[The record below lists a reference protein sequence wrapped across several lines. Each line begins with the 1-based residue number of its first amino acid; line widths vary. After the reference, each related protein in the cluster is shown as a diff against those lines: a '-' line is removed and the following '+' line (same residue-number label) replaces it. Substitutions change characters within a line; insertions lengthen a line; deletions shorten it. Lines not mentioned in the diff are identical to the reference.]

1 MADKLTVMTINAAKS
16 RDKIYRLFDGGGL
29 HIEVHP
35 NGAKYWRL
43 KYLINGKEK
52 RAGLGVWP
60 EIGLAVAR
68 QKRAEYREHV
78 RAGSDPIDEKR
89 QAKARAIQDNANTFE
104 RIAREWHEKQAIA
117 WSEKHHAKVMSS
129 LESQV
134 FPKIGNRPI
143 SEITPPEL
151 LRVLRI
157 IETRGALEIAGRVR
171 QRCSAVFRYAVAT
184 GRADNDPALALKGS
198 LKTPTITH
206 FAALGRGEIGGLL
219 RDISAYD
226 GSAQTRLAMRLLALT
241 FVRTVELR
249 GARWNE
255 FELDDETPC
264 WNVPA
269 ERMKTRKLHWV
280 PLSTQALEVLQQ
292 IREING
298 DRELLFPNERKP
310 DQPMSENTILF
321 ALYRMGY
328 HSRMTGHGFRAC
340 ASTVLNECGFK
351 PDVIERQLAH
361 TERNKVRAA
370 YNRAEYRA
378 DRATMMQAWADLLDQ
393 MEKGTKVTPIRGKAA

>member
-1 MADKLTVMTINAAKS
+1 MADKLTALTINSAKP

-29 HIEVHP
+29 HIEIHP

-43 KYLINGKEK
+43 KYLVNGKEK

-68 QKRAEYREHV
+68 QKRAAYREQLS
-78 RAGSDPIDEKR
+78 AGFDPIQEKR
-89 QAKARAIQDNANTFE
+89 NDKARAVESAANTFE
-104 RIAREWHEKQAIA
+104 LVAREWHDKKAAE
-117 WSEKHHAKVMSS
+117 WSEKHHAQVIES
-129 LESQV
+129 LEAEV
-134 FPKIGNRPI
+134 FPKIGNRPV
-143 SEITPPEL
+143 SQITSPEM
-151 LRVLRI
+151 LRI
-157 IETRGALEIAGRVR
+157 LRAIESRGALEIASRVR
-171 QRCSAVFRYAVAT
+171 QRCSAVFRYAIAT

-198 LKTPTITH
+198 LKTPTKSH
-206 FAALGRGEIGGLL
+206 FAALWRDEIGGLL
-219 RDISAYD
+219 RDINAYE
-226 GSAQTRLAMRLLALT
+226 GGLQTRLAMQLLALT

-255 FELDDETPC
+255 FDLDGDTPC
-264 WNVPA
+264 WNIPA
-269 ERMKTRKLHWV
+269 ERMKTRKPHWV

-310 DQPMSENTILF
+310 DQPISENTILF

-378 DRATMMQAWADLLDQ
+378 DRASMMQAWADLLDQ
-393 MEKGTKVTPIRGKAA
+393 MEKGAKVTPLRSKAA

>member
-1 MADKLTVMTINAAKS
+1 MADKLTTLTINSAKP
-16 RDKIYRLFDGGGL
+16 RDKIYRLFDGGEL
-29 HIEVHP
+29 HIEIHP

-43 KYLINGKEK
+43 KYLVNGKEK

-60 EIGLAVAR
+60 EVGLAVAR
-68 QKRAEYREHV
+68 QKRTAYREQLSGGH
-78 RAGSDPIDEKR
+78 DPIQQKR
-89 QAKARAIQDNANTFE
+89 QNKTRAIESAANTFE
-104 RIAREWHEKQAIA
+104 LVAREWHDKKAAE
-117 WSEKHHAKVMSS
+117 WSEKHHAQVINF
-129 LESQV
+129 LEAEV
-134 FPKIGNRPI
+134 FSKIGNRPV
-143 SEITPPEL
+143 SQITSPEM
-151 LRVLRI
+151 LRVLRA
-157 IETRGALEIAGRVR
+157 IEPRGALEIASRVR

-184 GRADNDPALALKGS
+184 GRADNDPTLVLKGS
-198 LKTPTITH
+198 LKTPAKSH
-206 FAALGRGEIGGLL
+206 FAALGRDEIGGLL
-219 RDISAYD
+219 RDINTYE
-226 GSAQTRLAMRLLALT
+226 GGLQTRLAMRLLALT

-249 GARWNE
+249 GARWTE
-255 FELDDETPC
+255 FDLDGDTPC
-264 WNVPA
+264 WNIPA
-269 ERMKTRKLHWV
+269 ERMKTRIPHWV
-280 PLSTQALEVLQQ
+280 PLSTQGLDVLQQ

-393 MEKGTKVTPIRGKAA
+393 MEKGAKVTPLRSKVA